1 MAWCTKCKKEYSDE
15 FSSCPNCNTN
25 PQSTSAL
32 GSELMDSLKP
42 YAFKEDF
49 TMQDL
54 VDDLEDTD
62 GIPKSAKLYK
72 SARDYYADAR
82 STAFAFFFIGFL
94 GLAATISDMVGIINF
109 PLPGLALYTMTII
122 FAVFV
127 LICVYS
133 MRRAKKYF
141 VNIQEEDALANSI
154 KKWYYTAEMH
164 SDEKENHSFPQKY
177 ERIRVLLKNQFPNV
191 DEAFLDKLAADFSG
205 ISGKEKGGN

>member
-62 GIPKSAKLYK
+62 GIPKSA
-72 SARDYYADAR
+72 
-82 STAFAFFFIGFL
+82 FAFFFIGFL

-127 LICVYS
+127 LIGVYS
-133 MRRAKKYF
+133 MRRAKKY
-141 VNIQEEDALANSI
+141 LSTS
-154 KKWYYTAEMH
+154 KKKMLLLTA
-164 SDEKENHSFPQKY
+164 
-177 ERIRVLLKNQFPNV
+177 LKNGTTQQKCILTKRKTTLFHKNMSAS
-191 DEAFLDKLAADFSG
+191 EYF
-205 ISGKEKGGN
+205 

>member
-82 STAFAFFFIGFL
+82 STAFAFFLIGF
-94 GLAATISDMVGIINF
+94 S
-109 PLPGLALYTMTII
+109 
-122 FAVFV
+122 
-127 LICVYS
+127 
-133 MRRAKKYF
+133 
-141 VNIQEEDALANSI
+141 
-154 KKWYYTAEMH
+154 
-164 SDEKENHSFPQKY
+164 
-177 ERIRVLLKNQFPNV
+177 
-191 DEAFLDKLAADFSG
+191 AFLLFPPSELNTFFN
-205 ISGKEKGGN
+205 SSSRTVCFT

>member
-62 GIPKSAKLYK
+62 GIQSLLNCIKVPETIMLMPDRLPLLFSLL
-72 SARDYYADAR
+72 
-82 STAFAFFFIGFL
+82 AFSDWLQLFLTWL
-94 GLAATISDMVGIINF
+94 GLLTSRF
-109 PLPGLALYTMTII
+109 PVWL
-122 FAVFV
+122 
-127 LICVYS
+127 
-133 MRRAKKYF
+133 
-141 VNIQEEDALANSI
+141 SI
-154 KKWYYTAEMH
+154 
-164 SDEKENHSFPQKY
+164 P
-177 ERIRVLLKNQFPNV
+177 
-191 DEAFLDKLAADFSG
+191 
-205 ISGKEKGGN
+205 

>member
-15 FSSCPNCNTN
+15 FSSCPNCNIN
-25 PQSTSAL
+25 SQSTSAL

-82 STAFAFFFIGFL
+82 STTFAFFFIGFL

-109 PLPGLALYTMTII
+109 PLPGLALYTMTLI

-127 LICVYS
+127 LIGVYS
-133 MRRAKKYF
+133 MGRAKKYLGS
-141 VNIQEEDALANSI
+141 IQEEDALTNSI
-154 KKWYYTAEMH
+154 KKWYYTTGMH
-164 SDEKENHSFPQKY
+164 SDEKENRSFLQKY

-191 DEAFLDKLAADFSG
+191 NEAFLDKLAADFSG
-205 ISGKEKGGN
+205 ISGKDKGGN

>member
-15 FSSCPNCNTN
+15 LASCPECNTSS
-25 PQSTSAL
+25 QSMSAL

-62 GIPKSAKLYK
+62 GIPKSAKVYK

-94 GLAATISDMVGIINF
+94 GLAATISDIVGIISF

-127 LICVYS
+127 LIGVYS
-133 MRRAKKYF
+133 MGRAKKYL
-141 VNIQEEDALANSI
+141 VNIQEEDALTNRI
-154 KKWYYTAEMH
+154 KKWYYTIGMP
-164 SDEKENHSFPQKY
+164 SVENENSSFLRKY

-191 DEAFLDKLAADFSG
+191 NEAFLDKLAADFSG